1 MKRKIKAL
9 VEKFGGELISSDL
22 CTTYLFKTCVGDL
35 QVTFYENDYTFI
47 PMMFRENFDLKKFL
61 ELSNDDSINKHSFK
75 WNIHGSDKTFNF
87 QRLERRLEFL
97 SESNKTI

>member
-9 VEKFGGELISSDL
+9 VEKFGGELISGDL
-22 CTTYLFKTCVGDL
+22 CKTYRFKTCVGDL
-35 QVTFYENDYTFI
+35 DVTFYENDHTFI
-47 PMMFRENFDLKKFL
+47 PMMFRKNFDLQKFL
-61 ELSNDDSINKHSFK
+61 ELSHDHSINPHSFK

-97 SESNKTI
+97 CQEH